1 MLFSNVLGIKA
12 VSPEPSPFN
21 AVLQAPVKLPAPPPP
36 EPAPTPAVISDTGP
50 NEPGD
55 DTGPSDE
62 PQAAIINKDAV
73 NAKVLKKLVLNI

>member
-21 AVLQAPVKLPAPPPP
+21 AVLQAPVKLPEPPPP
-36 EPAPTPAVISDTGP
+36 EPAPTSAVISATGP
-50 NEPGD
+50 SEPGD
-55 DTGPSDE
+55 DTGPSDEE

-73 NAKVLKKLVLNI
+73 NA